1 MSKRFIT
8 LLLVTLFMGVQAF
21 AQSSVTGKVVDENG
35 DPAVGASVVVKGT
48 TQGVVTDLDGQYRIQ
63 NLKSTDVLVFSMIG
77 YATESVTVGKQSVI
91 NIKLSPDAE
100 FLDDVVVVAYG
111 TARRK
116 DLTGSLSEVKSEVV
130 AIQNTS
136 TVSRALE
143 GSAPGLAVAS
153 VDGQPGFD
161 MGIRLRGTSSTNG
174 ASAAALIVIDGV
186 AQQVNS
192 TYENPL
198 SQLNPDD
205 IASISVLK
213 DAASTALY
221 GSRAANGVIL
231 ITTKKGHEGR
241 AKISFQGRWGW
252 NSLGNYDSNSIDT
265 AAEYYEY
272 AWKSIYNSYR
282 YGVDGTGAPGTRSDG
297 TFYTNASNPN
307 HTDAEAREF
316 ASQHLFNYY
325 GSETNF
331 QRNALNN
338 NLAYRVPGAVYT
350 KDMGSGQNQS
360 ATMSG
365 AYLVNTDGKINPDA
379 SLLYSGTGKDLLI
392 SNAFRQQYNLSA
404 SGGTEKVQYF
414 ASLGYQ
420 DDPSYLKSSEYNRY
434 SGRMSVDAQ
443 VLKWMKIGANVGY
456 SKTHTRAQAGKWGPR
471 QIGAASGNAIL
482 WVKGWT
488 PIASLYELDANG
500 NVVLDE
506 NGDKTVNIN
515 NKSYS
520 PLGTVQS
527 EYTSDYSWLQ
537 ETNIE
542 QIEVGNW
549 TTRLYDNIHFLK
561 YFDFNIQ
568 FNMDQQNF
576 ERQAYMNGS
585 AGRATSTKGS
595 YGVKTQNRTIINTQQ
610 ILNYSEDFGKHHV
623 DAMVGH
629 EYEQL
634 DRTDLNWGS
643 TYELIPGLAIAGN
656 FVNRYTTYGAQNSWT
671 PYYGV
676 EAYRT
681 ESYIG
686 RANYNYAG
694 KYYLSASARR
704 DGSSKFTAK
713 NRWGNFWSVG
723 GSWRLSEE
731 PWMEGAKTWLDN
743 AKIRASYGVTG
754 NANGLT
760 TWYLNQYWNYSQSSW
775 TSSTSG
781 TGVAAGTS
789 VSSANSLIDENL
801 TWENVNQFDAGLDLS
816 FFKSRLTAT
825 LDYYHNYTTNAFYNR
840 TVSPLASA
848 GYATKQQNAAQVL
861 NRGFELELSADVI
874 RTSDMT
880 LNVTVN
886 GTHYRTILAGVPD
899 DVIPAW
905 DETMDVPEGTWIV
918 STEDMA
924 TAGTADHSGRG
935 TTYLRGVGRDLFNL
949 YFPKYAGVDE
959 YGLPTY
965 MHRVTYNDVNN
976 GDHGGR
982 YADRQIGENVVTNV
996 AADASFYE
1004 VGSATPDWMGGLT
1017 INFRYKNFD
1026 VSVVGAYQF
1035 GGKFFSR
1042 DYATYLYAGSNL
1054 ERQSIPVSKDLVGN
1068 TWTPE
1073 NTKAYYPMQWFPS
1086 GSTDGLKL
1094 DGSYVGTTSS
1104 HDYTDMCLFDATY
1117 FRLKNITFGYTFPK
1131 KLTQK
1136 ANISAL
1142 RVFASADNVLLFSHA
1157 AGLDPTLS
1165 IIGGKEVDTYAYP
1178 QMQTVT
1184 FGVNLDF

>member
-1 MSKRFIT
+1 MGKRLIT
-8 LLLVTLFMGVQAF
+8 LLLVLVTFGAPAF
-21 AQSSVTGKVVDENG
+21 AQSAISGKVTDETGEPLTGVN
-35 DPAVGASVVVKGT
+35 VLIKGT
-48 TQGVVTDLDGQYRIQ
+48 MTGTMTDLDGRYSIPSVKQGA
-63 NLKSTDVLVFSMIG
+63 VLVFSSIG
-77 YATESVTVGKQSVI
+77 FATQEIKVGSSAVI
-91 NIKLSPDAE
+91 NAVLKNDTE

-116 DLTGSLSEVKSEVV
+116 DLTGSLSEVKSEIV

-143 GSAPGLAVAS
+143 GSAPGLSVAS

-161 MGIRLRGTSSTNG
+161 MAIRLRGTSSTNG
-174 ASAAALIVIDGV
+174 KSAAALIVIDGV
-186 AQQVNS
+186 AQQMVD

-198 SQLNPDD
+198 SQLNPED
-205 IASISVLK
+205 IASVSVLK

-231 ITTKKGHEGR
+231 ITTKKGQEGR
-241 AKISFQGRWGW
+241 AKISFQSRWGW
-252 NSLGNYDSNSIDT
+252 NSLGNYDVSSIDN
-265 AAEYYEY
+265 AAQYYEY
-272 AWKSIYNSYR
+272 AWQSIYNSYR
-282 YGVDGTGAPGTRSDG
+282 YGVNGTGAPGTKPDG
-297 TFYTNASNPN
+297 TFYTNAANPN
-307 HTDAEAREF
+307 HSDAEAREF

-325 GSETNF
+325 GSETAF

-350 KDMGSGQNQS
+350 KDMGVGQNQS
-360 ATMSG
+360 STMSG
-365 AYLVNTDGKINPDA
+365 AYLVNPDGRINPDA
-379 SLLYSGTGKDLLI
+379 SLLYKGNGKDLLI

-404 SGGTEKVQYF
+404 SGGTEKVQYY

-420 DDPSYLKSSEYNRY
+420 DEPSYLRSSEYNRY

-456 SKTHTRAQAGKWGPR
+456 AKTNTRAQAGKWGPR
-471 QIGAASGNAIL
+471 QIGAASGNAML

-488 PIASLYELDANG
+488 PIAPVFEMDANG
-500 NVVLDE
+500 NYVLDAKGE
-506 NGDKTVNIN
+506 KIVNVN

-520 PLGTVQS
+520 PLGQAKS
-527 EYTSDYSWLQ
+527 EYSSDYAWLQ
-537 ETNIE
+537 DINIE
-542 QIEVGNW
+542 RIETSVW
-549 TTRLYDNIHFLK
+549 TTRLYSDVRFLK
-561 YFDFNIQ
+561 YFDFNVA
-568 FNMDQQNF
+568 FNMDQQMF
-576 ERQAYMNGS
+576 KRTAYMNGL
-585 AGRATSTKGS
+585 AGRATGTKGS
-595 YGVKTQNRTIINTQQ
+595 FGVKAQDRTVINTQQ
-610 ILNYSEDFGKHHV
+610 ILSYNQDFGKHHA

-634 DRTDLNWGS
+634 DRMDINWGS
-643 TYELIPGLAIAGN
+643 TYELIPGLAIPGN

-671 PYYGV
+671 PYYGN

-681 ESYIG
+681 ESYFG

-694 KYYLSASARR
+694 RYYLSASARR

-731 PWMEGAKTWLDN
+731 PFMENAKSWLDN
-743 AKIRASYGVTG
+743 AKIRTSYGVTG

-760 TWYLNQYWNYSQSSW
+760 TWYLNQYWNYAQSAW
-775 TSSTSG
+775 QSSTSG
-781 TGVAAGTS
+781 TGVADGTS

-801 TWENVNQFDAGLDLS
+801 TWENVHQFDLGVDMSVL
-816 FFKSRLTAT
+816 KSRITASVDFYNNLT
-825 LDYYHNYTTNAFYNR
+825 DNAFYNR

-848 GYATKQQNAAQVL
+848 GNATKQQNAAQVR
-861 NRGFELELSADVI
+861 NRGIELELSADVI
-874 RTSDMT
+874 RTSDLT

-899 DVIPAW
+899 EVIPAW

-918 STEDMA
+918 ASEDMA
-924 TAGTADHSGRG
+924 AAGTADHAGRG

-965 MHRVTYNDVNN
+965 WHRVTYNDVNN

-982 YADRQIGENVVTNV
+982 YAGKKVGENVVTNV
-996 AADASFYE
+996 ASDASFYE
-1004 VGSATPDWMGGLT
+1004 VGSATPDWMGGMT
-1017 INFRYKNFD
+1017 INLKYKNFD
-1026 VSVVGAYQF
+1026 VSVVSAYQI
-1035 GGKFFSR
+1035 GGKIYSR
-1042 DYATYLYAGSNL
+1042 EYSTYLYAGSTLGSTN
-1054 ERQSIPVSKDLVGN
+1054 IPVSKKLIGK

-1073 NTKAYYPMQWFPS
+1073 NSGAYFPMQWFPS
-1086 GSTDGLKL
+1086 GSTSSLKL
-1094 DGSYVGTTSS
+1094 DGSYVGTTGS
-1104 HDYTDMCLFDATY
+1104 HDYTDMSLFNASY
-1117 FRLKNITFGYTFPK
+1117 FRLKNITMGYTFPK
-1131 KLTQK
+1131 KFTSK
-1136 ANISAL
+1136 VNISAL
-1142 RVFASADNVLLFSHA
+1142 RVFASADNLLIFSA
-1157 AGLDPTLS
+1157 AKGVDPTLS
-1165 IIGGKEVDTYAYP
+1165 IIGGKEVDTYVYP
-1178 QMQTVT
+1178 QMQTLT